1 MKDILEQMEVGVVD
15 NNLSDK
21 KDLGRVLD
29 YICQDVYNQFLPDL
43 EKRVAKKNFRT
54 EEGLERAVVEGM
66 NDALNTLSGVVDLE
80 VIERVGRD
88 KVYRSAFYYMN
99 EPLIYSIVRKFDN
112 LPLSEELKRGL

>member
-1 MKDILEQMEVGVVD
+1 MKDILEQIEVDVID

-29 YICQDVYNQFLPDL
+29 YICQDVFNQFLPDL

-66 NDALNTLSGVVDLE
+66 NDALKALSGVIDRHFT
-80 VIERVGRD
+80 I
-88 KVYRSAFYYMN
+88 
-99 EPLIYSIVRKFDN
+99 
-112 LPLSEELKRGL
+112 